1 MYSIVF
7 LCVHVCMFAR
17 TLAYKMVGT
26 CWYRSYLNGQ
36 PQGLPRKPH
45 LLLRGLQ
52 KASQLVQQPW
62 QTEAQH
68 HELHTCPNQN
78 GFWNQPTL
86 QNGGACLG
94 SRCLRSV
101 KTTVCLCHSLSIHS
115 IGCFGITMAWIT
127 TCFDWYFMI
136 FIFWLVSMSSYVLIY
151 INRKLY
157 IQLYSCVFMCV
168 CLHWPSPIKWLV
180 HVGTVPISMASLR
193 GFRWSLIFSC
203 GGFRRRRSWC
213 ISLGSDNEIDWSTT

>member
-1 MYSIVF
+1 MVAQPEVAKVAHGTLSPDTEQNKWD
-7 LCVHVCMFAR
+7 LSVHNPAHS
-17 TLAYKMVGT
+17 TK
-26 CWYRSYLNGQ
+26 WW
-36 PQGLPRKPH
+36 GL
-45 LLLRGLQ
+45 
-52 KASQLVQQPW
+52 
-62 QTEAQH
+62 
-68 HELHTCPNQN
+68 
-78 GFWNQPTL
+78 
-86 QNGGACLG
+86 LG
-94 SRCLRSV
+94 
-101 KTTVCLCHSLSIHS
+101 SIHS

-127 TCFDWYFMI
+127 NCFDLYFMI

-193 GFRWSLIFSC
+193 GFRGSLIFSC

-213 ISLGSDNEIDWSTT
+213 SSLGNDNEAPTRSNPLYKMVGPMVGPVGGQNDWDRLRLCLCSSIL